1 MWLIRAHRLL
11 ERGARATY
19 VDQQGR
25 LAPPA
30 ALALLGGGAL
40 ARATAVC
47 YHCDDSAA
55 AGSRPRCFSTTASTS
70 STCTTTSTTSS
81 GWIEPWLDHARPIEE
96 AGTLPASWYAS
107 EAVAAAER
115 ARVFGGSPSPWLLV
129 GHEAQLPRTPGAF
142 ITGSTAQWRW
152 VVARGED
159 GELRAFH
166 NVRGVRVVGGGGR
179 GVS

>member
-70 STCTTTSTTSS
+70 STSTTSTTSS